1 MWLHVLK
8 KCRVLKS
15 SFLNSSSS
23 RCCTR
28 PALPA
33 ASGNRSSHRSV
44 TSFSLCDSL
53 SSVWW
58 PWSVDY
64 GCFSL
69 AGCWEWNFPDKP
81 FACKLECNELWLCW
95 YFINS
100 PSLVCLIWTG
110 LGRVSV
116 KINMDAVIMC
126 DWECAWSTVRI
137 ILDLFITQTCWWA
150 GARHVMMNWCT
161 GNVMELLCWG
171 NFHNNSGVL
180 NCTVLWK
187 IKPWCQGFIIK
198 GDQSFLHRPA
208 VQAERINV

>member
-1 MWLHVLK
+1 MKNNAPSLFFL
-8 KCRVLKS
+8 
-15 SFLNSSSS
+15 SFVNSSSS

-28 PALPA
+28 TAIPA

-53 SSVWW
+53 GSVWW

-64 GCFSL
+64 SCFSL

-110 LGRVSV
+110 LGRVSL

-161 GNVMELLCWG
+161 SNVMELLC
-171 NFHNNSGVL
+171 
-180 NCTVLWK
+180 
-187 IKPWCQGFIIK
+187 
-198 GDQSFLHRPA
+198 
-208 VQAERINV
+208 

>member
-1 MWLHVLK
+1 MVHTLWFIGFSLVLMPENNT
-8 KCRVLKS
+8 VFKS
-15 SFLNSSSS
+15 SLLHSSSS
-23 RCCTR
+23 RCCAG
-28 PALPA
+28 PAIPA

-137 ILDLFITQTCWWA
+137 ILGLFITQTCWWA
-150 GARHVMMNWCT
+150 RARHRYD
-161 GNVMELLCWG
+161 ELA
-171 NFHNNSGVL
+171 H
-180 NCTVLWK
+180 
-187 IKPWCQGFIIK
+187 Q
-198 GDQSFLHRPA
+198 
-208 VQAERINV
+208 